1 MYLVKF
7 ELEFVLRC
15 LAPSTI
21 KLVDLEA
28 YVLPCSFSLFYIF
41 SCSQTVHR
49 WRHTTLHVFVCIIH
63 FELMLVCGLTF
74 SYMPQ
79 LYMFTRTCPTQYFC
93 WGNHNDIQ
101 FSLRVLPL
109 NIKIL
114 LQYWLCVHSQ
124 DLIEG
129 FILNAYRWP
138 VLKFTNT
145 FVWISLRYRLTD
157 AI

>member
-7 ELEFVLRC
+7 ELEFVLKC
-15 LAPSTI
+15 LAPLTI

-41 SCSQTVHR
+41 SCSQIVHR
-49 WRHTTLHVFVCIIH
+49 WRHTTCVHVYNSFWTDACLRVDVFIYATAVHVYLHLSYTVF
-63 FELMLVCGLTF
+63 LL
-74 SYMPQ
+74 
-79 LYMFTRTCPTQYFC
+79 
-93 WGNHNDIQ
+93 GNHNDIQ
-101 FSLRVLPL
+101 FSLRVLLL
-109 NIKIL
+109 NIKII

-129 FILNAYRWP
+129 FMLNAYRWP

-145 FVWISLRYRLTD
+145 FVWISLRYRLTY
-157 AI
+157 AF